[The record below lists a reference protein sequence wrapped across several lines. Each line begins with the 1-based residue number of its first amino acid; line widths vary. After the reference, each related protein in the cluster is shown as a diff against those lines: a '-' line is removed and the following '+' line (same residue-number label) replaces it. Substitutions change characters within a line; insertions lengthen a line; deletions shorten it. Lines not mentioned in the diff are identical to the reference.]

1 MSIHHQPKSVAETR
15 NQQVVTISYCR
26 TVAVVLLS
34 IQTDRT
40 SKIHVFLFSVAVAR
54 WCHFYFFLLFFF
66 LLLLA
71 HARSDAICAISFR
84 AIAIFSMSI
93 KKKLWSALN
102 RLQLFTNF
110 KSLISRLNTRIRL
123 YNDTRENMLFVTL
136 YIFFPTITT
145 HHHHFSPYL
154 SFLSFSQ

>member
-1 MSIHHQPKSVAETR
+1 MSHCCRCFTQYSNWSNFKNSR
-15 NQQVVTISYCR
+15 ISFFCCCCP
-26 TVAVVLLS
+26 LMP
-34 IQTDRT
+34 
-40 SKIHVFLFSVAVAR
+40 
-54 WCHFYFFLLFFF
+54 FLLLLVVFF

-123 YNDTRENMLFVTL
+123 YNDTRENMLFVIL
-136 YIFFPTITT
+136 YIFSPYYVTT

>member
-1 MSIHHQPKSVAETR
+1 MSHCCRCFTQYSNWSNFKNSR
-15 NQQVVTISYCR
+15 IS
-26 TVAVVLLS
+26 
-34 IQTDRT
+34 
-40 SKIHVFLFSVAVAR
+40 
-54 WCHFYFFLLFFF
+54 FFCCCCPLMPF
-66 LLLLA
+66 LLLLVVFFSSSVS
-71 HARSDAICAISFR
+71 ARALGRHLCDFISR
-84 AIAIFSMSI
+84 NCNIFDVH

-123 YNDTRENMLFVTL
+123 YNDTRENMLFVIL
-136 YIFFPTITT
+136 YIFSPYYITT